1 MLAEARR
8 DEADVILIGTGCEV
22 QLAVAAREALAAE
35 GIAARVVSMPDPKD
49 PVRTSTASKVVD
61 VEGGPSASTP
71 WVGEMFPVLD
81 EPALETGPPAQFLER
96 VDR

>member
-35 GIAARVVSMPDPKD
+35 GIAAVWSRCP
-49 PVRTSTASKVVD
+49 
-61 VEGGPSASTP
+61 TP
-71 WVGEMFPVLD
+71 RIPF
-81 EPALETGPPAQFLER
+81 APPPRLK
-96 VDR
+96 